1 MLVAPVSGPKS
12 LGTKLNCEIQAAK
25 QQDKVYKWHGTI
37 PPITCHLQKVLHFIL
52 FYFILRF

>member
-1 MLVAPVSGPKS
+1 MLAAPVSGPKS

-25 QQDKVYKWHGTI
+25 QQVKVYKWHGTI

-52 FYFILRF
+52 F